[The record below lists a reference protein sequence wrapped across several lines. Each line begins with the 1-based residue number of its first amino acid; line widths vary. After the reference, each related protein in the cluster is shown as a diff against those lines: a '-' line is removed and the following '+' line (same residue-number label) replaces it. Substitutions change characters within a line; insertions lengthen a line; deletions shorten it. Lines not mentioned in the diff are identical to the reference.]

1 MPDSKTSFVTYYQ
14 CRYYDDLFGS
24 LNDFAIPTSQTKNK
38 VKKKV
43 FRERILQL
51 LSSVKHDGW
60 PYKERLT
67 IAVGISG
74 SQEYISRI
82 DIDNVL
88 KNLFDILKGIVF
100 VDDKQIYSVMA
111 EKEVN
116 VSPGILIAIRVLKP
130 NETNVCIPPFFS
142 PNEKDGIGNG
152 PTTHWEAVEIKE
164 KDKTF

>member
-1 MPDSKTSFVTYYQ
+1 MPESKTSFAFYQ

-38 VKKKV
+38 VLKKV

-51 LSSVKHDGW
+51 LSSAKHDRW

-74 SQEYISRI
+74 NQEYISRI

-116 VSPGILIAIRVLKP
+116 VAHGILIAIRVLKT

-142 PNEKDGIGNG
+142 PNEEDGIGNG